1 MLADLSVREINRP
14 LNGEGIERAGAPG
27 QAYICTI
34 RGEFVS
40 IHDAYESWGLHGL
53 LVVVGDALQS
63 LLAKRL
69 NSKGLMSVCG
79 GALSER
85 RCGVVRTTDSHLVK
99 YSSTP
104 YGVLKTSIHNS
115 GHLTSTPQASISLS
129 LSVLHSLVLLCQLLF
144 QR

>member
-34 RGEFVS
+34 WGEFVS

-63 LLAKRL
+63 LLAKGL

-79 GALSER
+79 GAL
-85 RCGVVRTTDSHLVK
+85 
-99 YSSTP
+99 
-104 YGVLKTSIHNS
+104 
-115 GHLTSTPQASISLS
+115 
-129 LSVLHSLVLLCQLLF
+129 
-144 QR
+144 

>member
-53 LVVVGDALQS
+53 LVVVGDAL
-63 LLAKRL
+63 
-69 NSKGLMSVCG
+69 
-79 GALSER
+79 
-85 RCGVVRTTDSHLVK
+85 
-99 YSSTP
+99 
-104 YGVLKTSIHNS
+104 
-115 GHLTSTPQASISLS
+115 
-129 LSVLHSLVLLCQLLF
+129 
-144 QR
+144 